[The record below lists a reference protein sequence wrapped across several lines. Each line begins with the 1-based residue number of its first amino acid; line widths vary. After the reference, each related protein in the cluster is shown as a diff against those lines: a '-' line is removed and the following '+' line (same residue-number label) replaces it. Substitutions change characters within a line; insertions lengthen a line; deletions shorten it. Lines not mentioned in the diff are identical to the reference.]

1 MTSMLSSQGYCASW
15 GQETGG
21 CLSGSWCSQALN
33 RCQGKLSSAFPPP
46 LASHI
51 LSKGR
56 ELSTAELFVQTRQ
69 DPQQQ
74 HSGCRR
80 GCTDLFL
87 GTSPRL
93 QPDRSQGE
101 GSGCGRGSRPQKQMA
116 CLAPSPE
123 RRGHPGNHLEPEIKE
138 PEAPSF
144 SESVSSHWVAWCFL
158 PSKTELALLPFP
170 NGSGG
175 LDLLSLCLSACEVEP
190 SLPPPTS
197 DGTAGKGATDMQ
209 PESLGSGSVLPTAC
223 S

>member
-1 MTSMLSSQGYCASW
+1 MPREAVQCLPSSPGI
-15 GQETGG
+15 
-21 CLSGSWCSQALN
+21 
-33 RCQGKLSSAFPPP
+33 P
-46 LASHI
+46 H
-51 LSKGR
+51 
-56 ELSTAELFVQTRQ
+56 
-69 DPQQQ
+69 PQQRKGAE
-74 HSGCRR
+74 HSRAVCADKAGP
-80 GCTDLFL
+80 TATTF
-87 GTSPRL
+87 RL
-93 QPDRSQGE
+93 QKRLHRSFPWNIPTAAARQEPGVQGE